1 MPGMRPSFA
10 QKSLLRLLPSTWCG
24 AVDAPQRNPGASS
37 VIVECLPD
45 ANSYHVVGF
54 RWNVDRDR
62 QAGKGAGW
70 FRNLSVTLT
79 SGRVTH
85 SSHRRAEPRTGGD
98 MRRHRSGVHRV
109 QGVSVVGMGELD
121 VVAFHAR

>member
-70 FRNLSVTLT
+70 FRNLSVTR
-79 SGRVTH
+79 GRWNLRC
-85 SSHRRAEPRTGGD
+85 RRAGPDGSVRTGECHSPGWASS
-98 MRRHRSGVHRV
+98 MSWLSTPEPCTVTW
-109 QGVSVVGMGELD
+109 
-121 VVAFHAR
+121 VAFGG